1 MFCSGKPIISRRG
14 YIVFSFKVQ
23 IHIWRYLR
31 MIVLLQNIMKRL
43 EKLERS
49 LHVYQEK
56 MDGNIFKTSEEI
68 ANPPVSSL
76 KKPGGTSVMKMTKF
90 MVGTQ

>member
-23 IHIWRYLR
+23 IHVWRYLR
-31 MIVLLQNIMKRL
+31 MIVLFQNIMKRL
-43 EKLERS
+43 EQLERS

-56 MDGNIFKTSEEI
+56 MDVNIFKTSEEV

>member
-1 MFCSGKPIISRRG
+1 MFCSRKPIISRRG

-43 EKLERS
+43 EKLDSS

-56 MDGNIFKTSEEI
+56 MDGNIFKTSEEV
-68 ANPPVSSL
+68 ATPHVSSL
-76 KKPGGTSVMKMTKF
+76 KKPGGTNVMKMTKF